1 MYELVTEHTHL
12 VLEWFAEEARRV
24 EAEAI
29 QHEQALCQRKDEH
42 CDSRHPTWAWIEKSM
57 SDVKKN
63 VKAII
68 DRLLDDMEIT
78 TMDETMQWVNYDRM
92 QFNWQ
97 EIKSSYKD

>member
-1 MYELVTEHTHL
+1 
-12 VLEWFAEEARRV
+12 
-24 EAEAI
+24 
-29 QHEQALCQRKDEH
+29 
-42 CDSRHPTWAWIEKSM
+42 M

-97 EIKSSYKD
+97 EIKSSYEG